1 MPTRNP
7 PGEPMTLGNMR
18 MRFVRWFAAI
28 CAAAMTAGCAS
39 SIDNDILSPYSE
51 PGRYDFL
58 DCATISKSLARISYK
73 EKQLAQLMTR
83 ASEAADGAFVNAI
96 AYQDQYN
103 TARAEIRALR
113 KAGEAKKCSPSDLN
127 PTPVAPPE

>member
-1 MPTRNP
+1 
-7 PGEPMTLGNMR
+7 MTLGNMR

-28 CAAAMTAGCAS
+28 CAAAMTTDCAS
-39 SIDNDILSPYSE
+39 SIDDGILSPYSE

-58 DCATISKSLARISYK
+58 DCSTISKTLAKVSYR

-83 ASEAADGAFVNAI
+83 ASEAAGGAFVNAI

-103 TARAEIRALR
+103 TARAEMRALR

-127 PTPVAPPE
+127 PAPVAPPD

>member
-1 MPTRNP
+1 
-7 PGEPMTLGNMR
+7 MTLGNMR
-18 MRFVRWFAAI
+18 ARFVLWLAAV
-28 CAAAMTAGCAS
+28 CAAAITTGCAS
-39 SIDNDILSPYSE
+39 SIDNDILSPYAE

-58 DCATISKSLARISYK
+58 DCATISKTLAKVSYR

-83 ASEAADGAFVNAI
+83 ASEGAGGAMVNAI

-103 TARAEIRALR
+103 TARAEMRELR

-127 PTPVAPPE
+127 PPPAAPPD

>member
-1 MPTRNP
+1 MAPRNP
-7 PGEPMTLGNMR
+7 PGDPMALGNVR

-28 CAAAMTAGCAS
+28 CAAAITTGCAS
-39 SIDNDILSPYSE
+39 SIDDDTLSLYSE
-51 PGRYDFL
+51 PGKYDLL
-58 DCATISKSLARISYK
+58 DCASISQRLATISYT

-83 ASEAADGAFVNAI
+83 ASESAGGAMVNAM

-103 TARAEIRALR
+103 TARARIRALR

-127 PTPVAPPE
+127 PPPTAPPE